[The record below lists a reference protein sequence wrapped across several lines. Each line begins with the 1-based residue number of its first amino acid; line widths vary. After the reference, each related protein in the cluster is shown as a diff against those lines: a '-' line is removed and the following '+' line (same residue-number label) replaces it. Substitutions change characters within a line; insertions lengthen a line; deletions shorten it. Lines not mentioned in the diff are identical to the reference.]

1 MRCPECDD
9 VIQEAVIESGL
20 AKSYDNHR
28 NGFYLTVWCECGWCR
43 EAFVGAKYIAA
54 GAVAEPP
61 MFKGPEQKSSN
72 EKVKLKSAK

>member
-20 AKSYDNHR
+20 AKSYDDQR
-28 NGFYLTVWCECGWCR
+28 NGFFLTVWCECGWCR

-54 GAVAEPP
+54 GAPAEPP
-61 MFKGPEQKSSN
+61 KFKGPARKEETQ
-72 EKVKLKSAK
+72 KLKRTSQK